1 MSRFAP
7 KRNQSQTDA
16 VTVGHETR
24 RRPGAL
30 WTCIR
35 EAHGV
40 RLRSVFRPPILTR
53 AQIREVPN
61 YLHALRRETCV
72 GWVRPRCSVGG
83 VLRVGEQRHSRAI
96 FGSGVLRSFVPSA
109 LVRAGSMRRGPAAE
123 QWRPIRDRYLPT
135 TGYPQ
140 WTERGR
146 DCGRTIDNPSG
157 RGARRVS
164 DPDGPLV
171 GTCPGRWH
179 TPLVRTGCA
188 DVDHVPSAS
197 YRSQYRSV
205 TARR

>member
-1 MSRFAP
+1 MAATCFWRARTKTPQPTSTMP
-7 KRNQSQTDA
+7 KTY
-16 VTVGHETR
+16 
-24 RRPGAL
+24 
-30 WTCIR
+30 
-35 EAHGV
+35 
-40 RLRSVFRPPILTR
+40 LTR

-72 GWVRPRCSVGG
+72 GWARPRCSVGG

-123 QWRPIRDRYLPT
+123 QWRPIRHRYLPT

-140 WTERGR
+140 RTERGR
-146 DCGRTIDNPSG
+146 DCGRTIDSPSG

-188 DVDHVPSAS
+188 DVDHAPSAS
-197 YRSQYRSV
+197 YRGPYRSV